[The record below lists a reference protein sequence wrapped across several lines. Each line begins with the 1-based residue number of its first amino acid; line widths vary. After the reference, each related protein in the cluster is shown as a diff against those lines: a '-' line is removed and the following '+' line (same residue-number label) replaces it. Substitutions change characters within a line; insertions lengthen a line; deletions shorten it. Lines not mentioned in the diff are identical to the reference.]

1 MLLGKIAS
9 KVFVLKNSSS
19 SDKASG
25 YIPRS
30 GAGVDNHGRVS
41 RLYEQSASHFSGQAS
56 NGYETLKSIC
66 LFIYFPDRTIL
77 LQVSLWVPS
86 RTHRMK
92 DNIDFITKGCISFMF
107 RNLCKAKVSSR
118 TQAFY
123 IQYIWIMYS

>member
-30 GAGVDNHGRVS
+30 GAGVDKHGRVS
-41 RLYEQSASHFSGQAS
+41 RLYEQSASHFSRQAS

-77 LQVSLWVPS
+77 LEVSL
-86 RTHRMK
+86 
-92 DNIDFITKGCISFMF
+92 
-107 RNLCKAKVSSR
+107 
-118 TQAFY
+118 
-123 IQYIWIMYS
+123 